1 MVEEGVSDDRKTREE
16 KRIVEGL
23 GRIMDFL
30 QVEKGESRPEG
41 LSSRLMLSIRVDSGV
56 IRGSTVE

>member
-41 LSSRLMLSIRVDSGV
+41 LSSRWMLSIRVDSGV

>member
-41 LSSRLMLSIRVDSGV
+41 LSSR
-56 IRGSTVE
+56 